1 MMPISSTVETT
12 VKTTDNYLPVN
23 TTSDLWLPSLV
34 CVVSIVLVLSVR
46 WIWFFW
52 RVQQLQ
58 NKIKLNYSQSSSES
72 VTMHATSQRI
82 DTSYHL
88 NKFRNILGVIGD
100 LTAFTAQK
108 NPIVLEE
115 LIEKKP
121 PDLNPDLNPIHQKI
135 NPTILPELNLG
146 HQTDDSFKSDYLK
159 NQLKNKHL
167 IINTATDTTTDTT
180 INTITNTEKETLLH
194 TPKKASSKAT
204 RDTVQDEFITTLV
217 PAKAMPTP
225 IPFFAHELF
234 HYQARLTWANIVDK
248 EQFLLLL
255 NERPWQQSLPVRV
268 CSDITNNDSIILG
281 WQVIHRHELATIEAL
296 NIFKEWCVSLADAT
310 HANCKFISTL
320 TWDNFID
327 EAHSLLASL
336 DSAIIL
342 KISVPT
348 AQLDLFTQALLAAR
362 FVQQQEHW
370 THSDAEQKN
379 TIILE
384 RLWQT
389 VQATYSPDALTEH
402 AIFQIVIDLPHFDV
416 LEARKIYMRI
426 RAVTKTSTATLQSVN
441 GLHLSEGMLD
451 KYSREMIL
459 KQESLT
465 QAGLIPGSKLAQDIF
480 SPKLKNNY
488 DLYHSP
494 ATV

>member
-1 MMPISSTVETT
+1 MPISSTVETT

-34 CVVSIVLVLSVR
+34 CVVSVVLVLSIR
-46 WIWFFW
+46 WVWFFW

-58 NKIKLNYSQSSSES
+58 NKIKLNYPQSSEES
-72 VTMHATSQRI
+72 RLMHTTSQRI

-88 NKFRNILGVIGD
+88 NKFHNILGVIDD

-115 LIEKKP
+115 LIEKKSP
-121 PDLNPDLNPIHQKI
+121 EINPESNSIHQKI
-135 NPTILPELNLG
+135 NPIILSEPNLG
-146 HQTDDSFKSDYLK
+146 HQTDDSFKPAYLK
-159 NQLKNKHL
+159 NRHL
-167 IINTATDTTTDTT
+167 TINTTTDTA
-180 INTITNTEKETLLH
+180 INNITNTEKETLLH
-194 TPKKASSKAT
+194 NPKKAISKANSKAT

-268 CSDITNNDSIILG
+268 CADITNNDSIILG
-281 WQVIHRHELATIEAL
+281 WQVIHRHELATIETL

-370 THSDAEQKN
+370 TYSDTEQKN
-379 TIILE
+379 TVVLE

-465 QAGLIPGSKLAQDIF
+465 QAGLIPGSKLAQGIF

-488 DLYHSP
+488 DLYHSS
-494 ATV
+494 AAV